1 MEERSKKINAKKLV
15 PLVIAL
21 LIVASYSGTAKADSF
36 APTWLK
42 EGVYAEYSG
51 FNHGDIVVPN
61 STDPSNPEWRGFV
74 DGTFKWECLEL
85 NETTAKLR
93 STLTVTETEFNTHP
107 LPENKTVQYKS
118 EFFVDTRTRAVYLLN
133 GSIVGTTILWVPA
146 NPSTNEDILMWDVP
160 PDKVAIESSV
170 SDKAPN
176 VRTPQGLQRAFDVQG
191 QGKIGGLN
199 VMFSAAFDFDTG
211 VLCFGHMDIE
221 PTITSVFG
229 FEKFNYGGSMQFVD
243 TNIDLGPGGES
254 FDLQV
259 AGILIALTVAI
270 VIIFV
275 AVYKRKRVRR

>member
-1 MEERSKKINAKKLV
+1 MEERSKKVNAKKLA

-21 LIVASYSGTAKADSF
+21 LIVTSYTGVAYADSF

-51 FNHGDIVVPN
+51 FRHGNIVVPN
-61 STDPSNPEWRGFV
+61 NTDPSNPEWRGFV
-74 DGTFKWECLEL
+74 NGTFRWECLEL

-133 GSIVGTTILWVPA
+133 GTIVGTTCLWVPP
-146 NPSTNEDILMWDVP
+146 NPSTNEEILMWDVP
-160 PDKVAIESSV
+160 PDKVAIQSRV
-170 SDKAPN
+170 FDVAPN

-191 QGKIGGLN
+191 QGKIGGST
-199 VMFSAAFDFDTG
+199 VTFSASFDFDTG
-211 VLCFGHMDIE
+211 VLCFGRMTYE
-221 PTITSVFG
+221 PAITSVFG
-229 FEKFNYGGSMQFVD
+229 FEEFNYGGSMQFVD

-259 AGILIALTVAI
+259 AGILIALIVAI

-275 AVYKRKRVRR
+275 AVYKRKRARH